1 MTKTNDILSTE
12 SVNDKDLNEK
22 EIEDIEE
29 EYYFEDIKNTLD
41 KGNTPQLLKFSFG
54 FDNENI
60 IIACNLLSL
69 KEDNNKFISFLC
81 LDHGQNILA
90 ENSLLIHTE
99 TGNIFYG
106 NFNTNKSFCH
116 F

>member
-12 SVNDKDLNEK
+12 SVNDKDINEK

-69 KEDNNKFISFLC
+69 KKTIT
-81 LDHGQNILA
+81 
-90 ENSLLIHTE
+90 SLFH
-99 TGNIFYG
+99 
-106 NFNTNKSFCH
+106 FCV
-116 F
+116 